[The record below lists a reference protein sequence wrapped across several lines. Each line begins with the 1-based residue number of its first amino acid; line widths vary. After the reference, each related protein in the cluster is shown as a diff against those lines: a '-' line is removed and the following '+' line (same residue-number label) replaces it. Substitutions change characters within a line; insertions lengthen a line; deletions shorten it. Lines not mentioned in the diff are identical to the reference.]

1 MSEHHPAFD
10 EPDTDGAAAFAQEM
24 RRDIRPVPRITIQ
37 AFCETHETASA
48 FESASE
54 DRRMARAHVK
64 VQTGGI
70 DAAVEFYRES
80 STPNVVVL
88 ESVERKDKLLA
99 ALGRFAEVCD
109 PSSRVVV
116 IGHVN
121 DIGLYRE
128 LMRQGVSE
136 YVVAPVSTLDVVE
149 VVSKLYS
156 DANAKPVGRIVAFV
170 GAKGGVGASTIAHNT
185 AWYAANELQTDT
197 LVLDL
202 DLAFG
207 TANLNFNTDPPQGVA
222 EAVFSPDRLDQTFLD
237 RIMASCGERLNLL
250 AASATLDRTY
260 DFGEG
265 AFEQLMDVVRNNA
278 PLIVLDVPHVWTAWA
293 RRTLIAADDI
303 VIVATPDLANLRNA
317 KNLADLLKAS
327 RPHDPAPKLVLN
339 PVGVAKRPEISA
351 ADFAK
356 AIDLKAEAIVPFD
369 AQLFGTAANNGQM
382 LAEVAKSSKVV
393 EAVKVLAERI
403 TDRAPPKKPR
413 GLASSL
419 PVLEKLQGLMTRKR
433 A

>member
-1 MSEHHPAFD
+1 MNEHDPHFEGDGEGAFQR
-10 EPDTDGAAAFAQEM
+10 ET
-24 RRDIRPVPRITIQ
+24 RRDIRPIPRITIQ

-54 DRRMARAHVK
+54 DRRMSRAHVK

-70 DAAVEFYRES
+70 DAAVEAYRES
-80 STPNVVVL
+80 STPNLVVL

-99 ALGRFAEVCD
+99 DLGRFAEMCD
-109 PSSRVVV
+109 PSTRVVV

-121 DIGLYRE
+121 DIALYRE

-136 YVVAPVSTLDVVE
+136 YVVAPLSALDVVE
-149 VVSKLYS
+149 IVSQLYS
-156 DANAKPVGRIVAFV
+156 DTNAKPVGRLVAFV
-170 GAKGGVGASTIAHNT
+170 GSKGGVGASTIAHNA
-185 AWYAANELQTDT
+185 AWLAAGELEIDT

-207 TANLNFNTDPPQGVA
+207 TANLDFNTDPPQGVA

-237 RIMASCGERLNLL
+237 RLMASCGERLNLL
-250 AASATLDRTY
+250 AASATLERTF
-260 DFGEG
+260 DFAEG

-278 PLIVLDVPHVWTAWA
+278 PLIVLDVPHLWSAWA
-293 RRTLIAADDI
+293 RRTLVAADDI
-303 VIVATPDLANLRNA
+303 VLVAEPDLANLRNA
-317 KNLADLLKAS
+317 KNLGDHLKQA
-327 RPHDPAPKLVLN
+327 RLHDAPPKLVLN
-339 PVGVAKRPEISA
+339 KVGLPKRPEISA

-356 AIDLKAEAIVPFD
+356 ALDLKVEASIPFD

-382 LAEVAKSSKVV
+382 LAEVAKASKAI
-393 EAVKVLAERI
+393 EAIRGLAERI
-403 TDRAPPKKPR
+403 ADRAPAKKPR
-413 GLASSL
+413 GIAASL
-419 PVLEKLQGLMTRKR
+419 PVLERLQGLMARKR